1 MKELEEEP
9 PSRLYHAVKKENYK
23 NQQEVSNQDYLLD
36 FYNLPEICN
45 LVVNMKVLVDGLLV
59 NLETMINIS
68 NYRNVNP

>member
-1 MKELEEEP
+1 M
-9 PSRLYHAVKKENYK
+9 
-23 NQQEVSNQDYLLD
+23 SNQDYLLD
-36 FYNLPEICN
+36 LYNLPEICN